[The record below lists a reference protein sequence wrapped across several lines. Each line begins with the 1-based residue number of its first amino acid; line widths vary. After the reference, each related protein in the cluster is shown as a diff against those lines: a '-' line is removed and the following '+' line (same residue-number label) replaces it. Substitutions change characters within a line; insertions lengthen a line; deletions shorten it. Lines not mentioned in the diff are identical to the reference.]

1 MEKQFAEGKV
11 TLPLIVAMRNGDD
24 KQSSYIRDAILGG
37 DVSDIDQLL
46 PIIKATGGLQYAND
60 MAQAE
65 INQAL
70 HCLTPLPPSS
80 FKEAMQTLAKFAL
93 ERSY

>member
-1 MEKQFAEGKV
+1 
-11 TLPLIVAMRNGDD
+11 
-24 KQSSYIRDAILGG
+24 
-37 DVSDIDQLL
+37 
-46 PIIKATGGLQYAND
+46 YAND

-65 INQAL
+65 IDQAL